1 MTDPNKEPEEMVPTH
16 GGEPIVDDP
25 PEKSDV
31 DSEFVEKHRNRASR
45 NDLDAL
51 KE

>member
-1 MTDPNKEPEEMVPTH
+1 MTDPNKEPDEMVQTH
-16 GGEPIVDDP
+16 GDEPIVDDL

-31 DSEFVEKHRNRASR
+31 DPEFVQKNRASG
-45 NDLDAL
+45 NDFDAL